1 MQRWSAK
8 QLTYFLKS
16 LFCTPPCITWNLDMN
31 IRLLSFIAAFSLAF
45 AAVAAFASNSE
56 DDLQSSVIADSTEY
70 LTGIQR
76 TVELALRGEYGR
88 LRRGADRRLL
98 SARDRIAGLLKGHPT
113 TTELGPKDRIDL
125 VNAEEV
131 IKAIIKNDDKDR
143 LVCKYEAA
151 TGSRMATK
159 ECLTVAEREARAKR
173 ARRNTIEARQHVCYV
188 SVTGGEGQTCIK

>member
-1 MQRWSAK
+1 
-8 QLTYFLKS
+8 
-16 LFCTPPCITWNLDMN
+16 MN
-31 IRLLSFIAAFSLAF
+31 VRLLSFIAAFSLAF
-45 AAVAAFASNSE
+45 GAVAAFASNSE

-98 SARDRIAGLLKGHPT
+98 SARDRIAALLKGHANT
-113 TTELGPKDRIDL
+113 AELAPKDRIDL

-159 ECLTVAEREARAKR
+159 ECLTIAEREARAKQ
-173 ARRNTIEARQHVCYV
+173 ARRNMIEARQHLCYAD
-188 SVTGGEGQTCIK
+188 EGRSCSK